1 MARDEG
7 IFEVTNVDL
16 QLYVVHFGNIHQWQ
30 PQVADGKKKSK
41 RQRETGTTK
50 HLYSCLCLC
59 PEVVNLLNYI
69 QTSRLSE

>member
-50 HLYSCLCLC
+50 HLYSCVWWNGVLCTLIFRK
-59 PEVVNLLNYI
+59 V
-69 QTSRLSE
+69 